1 MFFCPIL
8 PSKNIK
14 KQTPHV
20 GPQGVQRHHNGQK
33 IHMAVTQNRTFNHG
47 FAGQTKIDS
56 ENPWFCSMTKPGLPG
71 AFPF

>member
-1 MFFCPIL
+1 ML
-8 PSKNIK
+8 D
-14 KQTPHV
+14 
-20 GPQGVQRHHNGQK
+20 QGVQRHHNGQK